1 MDKIRGCKWKVAA
14 RGIMQT
20 FPRASEE
27 GRGGGGV
34 KNMGKTTEK
43 DALIYYIRKK
53 DNSIFSCLL
62 NNHSFYTL
70 LDMIF

>member
-20 FPRASEE
+20 FPRASE
-27 GRGGGGV
+27 GGGGA
-34 KNMGKTTEK
+34 KNVGKTTEK

-53 DNSIFSCLL
+53 IIAFLAA
-62 NNHSFYTL
+62 Y
-70 LDMIF
+70 